1 VSRVFLTPCAYNDLL
16 SLPEAEIKRVQ
27 RILNGLPGRLVQ
39 GTRLWGQEGL
49 LLLETGTGNRVIYRQ
64 AGVNIE
70 VLGIKPQE
78 FMAPA
83 PAHLRIAAVV
93 LAAGHTDYANTLPL
107 SAAADSF
114 REAGVDDLIMV
125 VGDHAQQARAEL
137 SRCDVTLVVNED
149 YDDGLAKS
157 LRYGLRMLAAG
168 TRAVL
173 LSLGNRPFIT
183 PQTVTSLIRA
193 FKTEGT
199 PVVVPAHSQMRGH
212 PVLFD
217 ARLVPELL
225 RAEGNCGGR
234 AVLAHH
240 RQELTQIDIND
251 AGVLEKVWTN

>member
-1 VSRVFLTPCAYNDLL
+1 MSNILLTPCAYSDLMAL
-16 SLPEAEIKRVQ
+16 SGPEITQIHHILMDVQ
-27 RILNGLPGRLVQ
+27 DRIVEGLQ
-39 GTRLWGQEGL
+39 LWGQEGL
-49 LLLETGTGNRVIYRQ
+49 YLVETGTGKRIIYRL
-64 AGVNIE
+64 AGMDIQ

-78 FMAPA
+78 LAP
-83 PAHLRIAAVV
+83 PVPNRLRIAAVV
-93 LAAGHTDYANTLPL
+93 LAAGHTDYADTLPL

-157 LRYGLRMLAAG
+157 LRYGLKMLQAG

-193 FKTEGT
+193 FKTKGT

-217 ARLVPELL
+217 TRLVPELL

-240 RQELTQIDIND
+240 RGDITEIDISD